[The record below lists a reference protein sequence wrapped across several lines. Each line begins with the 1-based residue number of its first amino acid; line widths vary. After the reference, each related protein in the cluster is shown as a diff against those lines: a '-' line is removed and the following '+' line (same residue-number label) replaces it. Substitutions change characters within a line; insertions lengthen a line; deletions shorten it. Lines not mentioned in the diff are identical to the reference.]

1 MSLLTHKLRLSH
13 FFADFLDKMTR
24 LRAVAKND
32 LPDST
37 TVRVKTK
44 RATGFNRRQ
53 QQEASALPTELRPQ
67 RQHTLTRPPLTSDLY
82 LH

>member
-13 FFADFLDKMTR
+13 FFPDFLYKTTR

-44 RATGFNRRQ
+44 RATGF
-53 QQEASALPTELRPQ
+53 EPVT
-67 RQHTLTRPPLTSDLY
+67 TSLGS
-82 LH
+82 